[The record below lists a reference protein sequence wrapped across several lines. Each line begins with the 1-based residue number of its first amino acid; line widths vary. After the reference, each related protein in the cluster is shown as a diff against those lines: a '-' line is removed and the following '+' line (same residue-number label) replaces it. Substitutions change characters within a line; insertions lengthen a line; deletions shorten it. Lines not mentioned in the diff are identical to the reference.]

1 MTVHFDNF
9 PQKKKIMSEANEF
22 SWRGTQLTQSKKIKS
37 AIATAIFWIARNSF
51 VILFHMQITQ
61 KIDR

>member
-1 MTVHFDNF
+1 
-9 PQKKKIMSEANEF
+9 MSEANEF